1 MRRSAMNMAG
11 LDKAVANIN
20 AAHDGR
26 AFLAAYHDFW
36 VGVAAAS
43 GNALFGLPIPAL
55 AAIGRSG
62 GLASTEDGRR
72 RAHMLCNRIRSAIGA
87 CDCVAAT
94 RAVEDLHAMITEII
108 TLRYSGRLPR
118 TFSWADVR
126 EIL

>member
-1 MRRSAMNMAG
+1 MAG

-36 VGVAAAS
+36 VGVAAA
-43 GNALFGLPIPAL
+43 GNALFEFLIPAL

-72 RAHMLCNRIRSAIGA
+72 RAHMLCNRIRSVIGA
-87 CDCVAAT
+87 CDCVAAA
-94 RAVEDLHAMITEII
+94 RAVEDLHAMITDII